1 MKRIEIRPSWVFSNE
16 AGEEVDH
23 QLFTLLH
30 AVHDA
35 GKLTLAAKRVDLSYR
50 HAWNIIAKWSQFF
63 GSPLVQLEQGRGA
76 RLSVLGK
83 KLVWA
88 EARAVARLLP
98 QLENIASE
106 LNLEINRVM
115 AESSPT
121 LRLHASYGYAVAQ
134 IPELLRRHS
143 RIALDLQYLSA
154 ADALA
159 SLARGA
165 CDIAGFHVPEGER
178 GARAIAQ
185 YRNWLDA
192 SEQQLIYLVRR
203 QQGLFVGP
211 DNPKGIAALADLRRR
226 GVRFVNRQRG
236 SGTRLLFDT
245 LLEEQG
251 MDPRTIDG
259 YATEEYTHAAVAAY
273 VASGMADVG
282 LGVEPAARQFNLGF
296 VPIAAER
303 YFLICSRQTLQ
314 YPWVQEVLRL
324 MRGPEFQ
331 ELVASLPGYLADR
344 SGETMELTDAFP
356 WLATTRMRA
365 RGRGKLRA
373 TG

>member
-76 RLSVLGK
+76 RLSPLGQ

-143 RIALDLQYLSA
+143 KIAFDLQYLSA

-178 GARAIAQ
+178 GARAIAE
-185 YRNWLDA
+185 YRNWLDPSA
-192 SEQQLIYLVRR
+192 QQLIYLVRR
-203 QQGLFVGP
+203 QQGLFVSPG
-211 DNPKGIAALADLRRR
+211 NPKGIAALADLRRR

-251 MDPRTIDG
+251 IDPRAIDG
-259 YATEEYTHAAVAAY
+259 YVTEEYTHAAVAAY

-296 VPIAAER
+296 VPIATER

-331 ELVASLPGYLADR
+331 ELVASLPGYIADR
-344 SGETMELTDAFP
+344 SGEIMELTDAFP

-373 TG
+373 S